1 MKYRVYD
8 ASTDKTIRTV
18 EITKPNVTRID
29 ILRSIQAVTL
39 DFWTVE
45 IDGTAYP
52 ISDVQ
57 ASPLPDD
64 SEI

>member
-29 ILRSIQAVTL
+29 ILRSVQAVTI
-39 DFWTVE
+39 DFWTIE
-45 IDGTAYP
+45 IDGTSYA
-52 ISDVQ
+52 ISDIK
-57 ASPLPDD
+57 ASPLPT
-64 SEI
+64 ETK

>member
-1 MKYRVYD
+1 MTYRVYD

-29 ILRSIQAVTL
+29 ILRSVQAVTL

-57 ASPLPDD
+57 ASPLPT
-64 SEI
+64 ETK

>member
-29 ILRSIQAVTL
+29 ILRSVQAVTL

-57 ASPLPDD
+57 ASPLPT
-64 SEI
+64 ETK

>member
-1 MKYRVYD
+1 MTYRVYD

-29 ILRSIQAVTL
+29 ILRSVHAVTL

-57 ASPLPDD
+57 ASPLPT
-64 SEI
+64 ETK

>member
-8 ASTDKTIRTV
+8 ASTDKTIRLA
-18 EITKPNVTRID
+18 EIAKPNPTRLD
-29 ILRSIQAVTL
+29 ILRAVQAVTL

-52 ISDVQ
+52 ISEIK
-57 ASPLPDD
+57 ASPLPT
-64 SEI
+64 ETK

>member
-1 MKYRVYD
+1 MTYRVYD

-29 ILRSIQAVTL
+29 ILRSVQAVTL

-52 ISDVQ
+52 ISDIK
-57 ASPLPDD
+57 ASPLPT
-64 SEI
+64 

>member
-1 MKYRVYD
+1 MTYRVYD

-18 EITKPNVTRID
+18 EITKPNVTRLD
-29 ILRSIQAVTL
+29 VLRSVQAVTL

-57 ASPLPDD
+57 ASPLPT
-64 SEI
+64 ETK